1 MRTAARTGGA
11 TPDVDLRLTFEI
23 DENSLATQIATSG
36 AGVGSLATCAAG
48 VASQIRTQEAP
59 DVGTVQVAVVIRFWP
74 S

>member
-1 MRTAARTGGA
+1 
-11 TPDVDLRLTFEI
+11 VDLRLTFEI

-59 DVGTVQVAVVIRFWP
+59 DVGTVQVAVVIRFRP